1 MILNRSVYLKKILI
15 TINPNDR
22 KLLKHYENTVPT
34 IITYII
40 GCLQYKSKEMPN
52 YHYDLLEILEELL
65 ENVPSEVLSEITKF
79 EIGTI
84 GCLWNPID
92 LAGDFNTQSKA
103 LKILTILLKQFD
115 EIRQN
120 EELKCIK
127 WTNLN
132 LFQDKLKT
140 IVQETQLTHVIE
152 NSTRDL
158 LNNYN
163 MNLSKNVMV
172 YSFYCTTALM
182 DNKYT
187 FYKPLNLQKFWIDI
201 NYSPKTLSFK
211 ARFKLNPKTK
221 YEDINVILKI
231 QIMKLQNNILSIRF
245 QTPGDFSKHAN
256 SLTNITDNLIQFSL
270 TQDEIKRLK
279 ANNYVMEYFNSLNE
293 SSPVKPN
300 KTERK
305 DKHIL
310 DLLKKNMSANLPD
323 NKNKRSSSSQ
333 SVANSFSKTKKTKYE
348 SYIDS
353 TPEGGPKPE
362 SKCFL
367 NRIESKN
374 LNMDLVESPKTSR
387 GEEKGGQKHPIRNL
401 RTRKKFF
408 ASLMEDSDEELVIK
422 TAQKRKSKN
431 RKPR

>member
-1 MILNRSVYLKKILI
+1 MSLIKDNYNGKWRNAADLENAVTNMENNLENMNKTFINKMLKALSSLMVTVQHKEANIFNVALRWFRLYLKVLT
-15 TINPNDR
+15 TINPNNR

-65 ENVPSEVLSEITKF
+65 ENVQAEVLSEITKF

-115 EIRQN
+115 GIRQN

-152 NSTRDL
+152 NTTREL

-172 YSFYCTTALM
+172 YSFYCTTVLM

-211 ARFKLNPKTK
+211 ARFKLYPKSK
-221 YEDINVILKI
+221 FEDINVILKI
-231 QIMKLQNNILSIRF
+231 QIMKLQNNILLIYYKA
-245 QTPGDFSKHAN
+245 PGDFSKHAN
-256 SLTNITDNLIQFSL
+256 HLTNVTDNVIQFSL
-270 TQDEIKRLK
+270 TQEEVKRLK
-279 ANNYVMEYFNSLNE
+279 SNNYVMEYFNSLNE
-293 SSPVKPN
+293 TSQVKPN
-300 KTERK
+300 KNQEK
-305 DKHIL
+305 DQHIFN
-310 DLLKKNMSANLPD
+310 LLKNDMSTNLQD
-323 NKNKRSSSSQ
+323 NKRSSSLE
-333 SVANSFSKTKKTKYE
+333 SVTNSFSKTKKTKYE
-348 SYIDS
+348 KLY
-353 TPEGGPKPE
+353 
-362 SKCFL
+362 
-367 NRIESKN
+367 
-374 LNMDLVESPKTSR
+374 
-387 GEEKGGQKHPIRNL
+387 
-401 RTRKKFF
+401 
-408 ASLMEDSDEELVIK
+408 
-422 TAQKRKSKN
+422 
-431 RKPR
+431 